1 MILFAEH
8 QSVPVSAAL
17 QWVSNPVDELH
28 LLFVATK
35 LNMLLRIT
43 FQVIFPRLGRRKHT
57 AFKVDVPICVLFP
70 NYSNKEVQIIIEMQN
85 ASLL

>member
-1 MILFAEH
+1 MILFAEN

-17 QWVSNPVDELH
+17 QWVSNPVDELQ

-43 FQVIFPRLGRRKHT
+43 FQVILPRLTVSFVHNLLIQP
-57 AFKVDVPICVLFP
+57 ALVL
-70 NYSNKEVQIIIEMQN
+70 S
-85 ASLL
+85 S